1 MLEPLAAT
9 PGIVAATTLQ
19 AVMVVPLALDPL
31 ARTPA
36 TARLRRRVP
45 RDEVRDVARGMSL
58 VLLGLAT
65 LGHE

>member
-1 MLEPLAAT
+1 
-9 PGIVAATTLQ
+9 
-19 AVMVVPLALDPL
+19 MVVPLALDPL